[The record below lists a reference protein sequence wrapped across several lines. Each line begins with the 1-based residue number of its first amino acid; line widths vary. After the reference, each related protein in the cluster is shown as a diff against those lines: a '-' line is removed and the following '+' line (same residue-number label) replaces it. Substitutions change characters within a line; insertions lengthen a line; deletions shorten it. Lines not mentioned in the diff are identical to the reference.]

1 MESHSD
7 SYYYGAGKNLCAG
20 ISIRNMNRQIY
31 RRSKAEEGHTYVE
44 NINNTGSW
52 RQRVSIADGYWAR
65 GNESLDVWND
75 EDVQH
80 YSDSHFIKEFTNY
93 VIYLQF
99 IKKNPRTTN
108 GSITRNNSPNLYGKI
123 YTLMGVIHTDTNP
136 SKYSDLHDKRY
147 YISYDELAE
156 NWKENFKA
164 KCDGTWAVADKQNK
178 CPPSE
183 DIGTI
188 DTDIYTWTFNFG
200 SAPKPTGITFL
211 NYPDNDYVE
220 PNNVGQH
227 WKIRIFLYMKLYK

>member
-1 MESHSD
+1 
-7 SYYYGAGKNLCAG
+7 
-20 ISIRNMNRQIY
+20 
-31 RRSKAEEGHTYVE
+31 
-44 NINNTGSW
+44 
-52 RQRVSIADGYWAR
+52 
-65 GNESLDVWND
+65 
-75 EDVQH
+75 
-80 YSDSHFIKEFTNY
+80 
-93 VIYLQF
+93 
-99 IKKNPRTTN
+99 
-108 GSITRNNSPNLYGKI
+108 
-123 YTLMGVIHTDTNP
+123 MGVIHTDTNP

-200 SAPKPTGITFL
+200 SAPKPTGITSL

-227 WKIRIFLYMKLYK
+227 WKIRIFLYMKNYISDPNKGERVYEYDKFKLSHKERYKEKKM